1 VPPTTIRDG
10 VALRVEDTVRVIR
23 VLAAV
28 DQLRAILEAAPDIE
42 VVQAAGPACDGGFGT
57 RRSV

>member
-1 VPPTTIRDG
+1 
-10 VALRVEDTVRVIR
+10 VEDTVRVIR
-23 VLAAV
+23 ALAAV
-28 DQLRAILEAAPDIE
+28 DQLRMILEAAPDIE